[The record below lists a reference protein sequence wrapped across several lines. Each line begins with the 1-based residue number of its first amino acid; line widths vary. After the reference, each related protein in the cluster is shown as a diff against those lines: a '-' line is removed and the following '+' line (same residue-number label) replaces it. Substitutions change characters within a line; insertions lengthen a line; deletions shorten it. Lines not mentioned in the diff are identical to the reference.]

1 MNHTIF
7 ALKGT
12 IAYTPAP
19 QRFVFEEE
27 SFLVC
32 RDGKVKGIWKELPD
46 ELKGIKVYDYTGKII
61 FPGMC
66 DLHMH
71 APQYAFQMCIRDSY
85 CGTFDCHGPYDGPDS
100 FVGTGRNVFG
110 TCGYLKQD
118 VYKRQAM
125 AYMSVAKGT
134 LVNC

>member
-32 RDGKVKGIWKELPD
+32 RDGKVKGIWKSMTTRERLFSRACV
-46 ELKGIKVYDYTGKII
+46 I
-61 FPGMC
+61 
-66 DLHMH
+66 
-71 APQYAFQMCIRDSY
+71 CICMRLSM
-85 CGTFDCHGPYDGPDS
+85 
-100 FVGTGRNVFG
+100 RFG
-110 TCGYLKQD
+110 GW
-118 VYKRQAM
+118 
-125 AYMSVAKGT
+125 G
-134 LVNC
+134 

>member
-32 RDGKVKGIWKELPD
+32 RDGKVKGIW
-46 ELKGIKVYDYTGKII
+46 
-61 FPGMC
+61 
-66 DLHMH
+66 
-71 APQYAFQMCIRDSY
+71 
-85 CGTFDCHGPYDGPDS
+85 
-100 FVGTGRNVFG
+100 
-110 TCGYLKQD
+110 
-118 VYKRQAM
+118 
-125 AYMSVAKGT
+125 
-134 LVNC
+134 